1 MALAIGQIKLSSG
14 TIVNL
19 PIFPYPQSDW
29 SEVARVGGVLSVYE
43 VNNSGGGTSVQHVA
57 GLSDDDLLEF
67 YSLITNHEYNG
78 FTPGTFSTDG
88 HYMSVM
94 MAYWFEKS
102 NGDFVFQYTSHYA
115 GSSNHNITKSNG
127 NVIYIDTVDL
137 PSITNVLHNASYNDV
152 GVAGNGSTTYPY
164 ILTTFAGMKLD
175 AEARQGINRVA
186 NVTPN
191 GITFYYQR
199 LSTGTSSLL
208 NWLSDVST
216 SYNYQ
221 QIYDNITNYANA
233 NDLDVGINTYDS
245 DNPYAYQE
253 ASFGGGDGSMLMF
266 DPDGVD
272 PAEVPALPTLSASN
286 IGFMSVYNP
295 SASNLRALSQ
305 FLWSSA
311 FDIDSFKKLFSD
323 PMQCIIG
330 LGIVP
335 VRPTIGGSKNVTFGD
350 IDSGISM
357 SYISSEFVEKDM
369 GFVSID
375 KLYGSFMDYNQTSIQ
390 IYLPYIGF
398 RQLQPDDIIGGSIG
412 VVYHINVIDGGC
424 TAYIRHSSRGV
435 LYQYSGSCIAN
446 IPLSAINYSG
456 AIQNAVTAAINGGAV
471 IAGIATGAAPV
482 SAMGA
487 AGLVSNAANLAIN
500 SKPQVQRSGSV
511 SGSAGLMGIQRPYI
525 IIERANISV
534 PADMEKFVGN
544 TTNVTMSLNS
554 CSGFTI
560 IDHIRMQDFS
570 CTNDEKT
577 ELESI
582 LHKGVIF

>member
-14 TIVNL
+14 TIVNI
-19 PIFPYPQSDW
+19 PIFPYPEADYID
-29 SEVARVGGVLSVYE
+29 VHRVGGVLAEYE
-43 VNNSGGGTSVQHVA
+43 NNYGTLTKKG
-57 GLSDDDLLEF
+57 GLSDQDLMEF
-67 YSLITNHEYNG
+67 YSLIYNNEVTGIYDGDIPTNV
-78 FTPGTFSTDG
+78 
-88 HYMSVM
+88 HYMSALM
-94 MAYWFEKS
+94 CYWYETSTGTFRM
-102 NGDFVFQYTSHYA
+102 VFSSKDTVV
-115 GSSNHNITKSNG
+115 GSHNIKKDNATKF
-127 NVIYIDTVDL
+127 YIDNVNL
-137 PSITNVLHNASYNDV
+137 PSSYNISNVRSFDNV
-152 GVAGNGSTTYPY
+152 GYSGNGSSDYPYVLTDYAGIKEYAKLRGIHTACNASTDDSIDFYYDRLNTNVNPVSNFLSHPSSTYTYDEIYTKVTTY
-164 ILTTFAGMKLD
+164 ADDHGLD
-175 AEARQGINRVA
+175 I
-186 NVTPN
+186 
-191 GITFYYQR
+191 
-199 LSTGTSSLL
+199 
-208 NWLSDVST
+208 
-216 SYNYQ
+216 
-221 QIYDNITNYANA
+221 
-233 NDLDVGINTYDS
+233 GINTYDS

-272 PAEVPALPTLSASN
+272 PAEVPSLPTISATN

-295 SASNLRALSQ
+295 TGTQLRSLSA
-305 FLWSSA
+305 FLWSNA

-335 VRPTIGGSKNVTFGD
+335 VRPTIGGTKNVTFGD
-350 IDSGISM
+350 IDSGVSM
-357 SYISSEFVEKDM
+357 SYIASEFVEKDM
-369 GFVSID
+369 GSVTID

-544 TTNVTMSLNS
+544 TTNVTMTLSQ

-560 IDHIRMQDFS
+560 VDHIHLDNIP
-570 CTNDEKT
+570 CTESERDE
-577 ELESI
+577 LADI
-582 LHKGVIF
+582 LHKGVIL

>member
-14 TIVNL
+14 TIVSI
-19 PIFPYPQSDW
+19 PIVPFPGADW
-29 SEVARVGGVLSVYE
+29 EEITRSATILAIYD
-43 VNNSGGGTSVQHVA
+43 VNNNVITKEG

-67 YSLITNHEYNG
+67 YSLIYNYELNSFQDTASPNTHHVKELRIAIWYENSSG
-78 FTPGTFSTDG
+78 NYVLQLTKRANQNNVRYLEKGIGTTI
-88 HYMSVM
+88 
-94 MAYWFEKS
+94 
-102 NGDFVFQYTSHYA
+102 YTSA
-115 GSSNHNITKSNG
+115 TDISGSNIVPK
-127 NVIYIDTVDL
+127 
-137 PSITNVLHNASYNDV
+137 SYNDN
-152 GVAGNGSTTYPY
+152 GVAGNGTTDYPY
-164 ILTTFAGMKLD
+164 INTTFAGLKLD
-175 AEARQGINRVA
+175 VVARSRHITGNFNYPSNTINIYFERSGTT
-186 NVTPN
+186 NTVTSL
-191 GITFYYQR
+191 IEDT
-199 LSTGTSSLL
+199 STAISYDTVL
-208 NWLSDVST
+208 N
-216 SYNYQ
+216 
-221 QIYDNITNYANA
+221 NITTYATN
-233 NDLDVGINTYDS
+233 NNLDIGINTYDS

-253 ASFGGGDGSMLMF
+253 ATFGGGNGSMLSF
-266 DPDGVD
+266 NPDGVD
-272 PAEVPALPTLSASN
+272 PALVPSLPTLSASN

-330 LGIVP
+330 LGVVP

-357 SYISSEFVEKDM
+357 SYISSEYVEKDM
-369 GFVSID
+369 GSVSID
-375 KLYGSFMDYNQTSIQ
+375 LLYGSFMDYNNTSIQ

-456 AIQNAVTAAINGGAV
+456 AIQNAVSAALNGVGV

-482 SAMGA
+482 SVMGA
-487 AGLVSNAANLAIN
+487 AGLVSNAANLALN
-500 SKPQVQRSGSV
+500 SKGQVQRSGNV
-511 SGSAGLMGIQRPYI
+511 SGSSGLMGIQRPYI
-525 IIERANISV
+525 IIERARISV
-534 PADMEKFVGN
+534 PHDMNKFVGN
-544 TTNVTMSLNS
+544 TTNVTMSLND

-560 IDHIRMQDFS
+560 IDNIRMQDFS
-570 CTNDEKT
+570 CTNDEKA